1 MFARD
6 ILELVGGTPLVEM
19 RGLNPNKNVKI
30 LAKLEAMNPGGS
42 IKDRAAGA
50 MIRKAEAS
58 GELTPDKIIIEAT
71 SGNTGIGL
79 AMACAVKG
87 YKLMLIMPETAS
99 EERKMIMRAYGA
111 EIMLTPGHLAT
122 DGAIEQA
129 YRFYREEP
137 EKYLLMDQYN
147 NEASIEAHYEGTG
160 QEIWDQTDGKV
171 THVVA
176 CLGTSGTVMGITKKL
191 KELNKDIQVIAVEPE
206 PGHKIQGLKNM
217 QESYP
222 PGIYEKQKLDR
233 IIRVQDNNAFE
244 ACRRLAKEEGV
255 FVGMSSGAAMAGAAD
270 IAAELDEGMVVT
282 IFPDGGERYL
292 STPLFRPQVMNGP
305 KIFDHST
312 GEDKIL
318 SLAEAETGLFTMG
331 PSFDNPYDPEAFRRI
346 ILLDV
351 LARHLEREGAKVSAL
366 VGLADLED
374 QTLAASR
381 ERGID
386 RNSFAEEVS
395 TAMRK
400 AAHLLGVRKSMRFSR
415 SSDSID
421 RTVELCRTLLAHG
434 LAYEKLR
441 SVYFDISRDKGYG
454 QMSNMDIDKVSL
466 GKTVDMDDYVKENP
480 RDFTLLKRATLQD
493 LKLGDIIET
502 EWGNVRPSW
511 FMQQAVTALEGL
523 PGVSLLLAGEI
534 HRFPHLENLRAIWSG
549 AGVSPQAWMVAQPV
563 LPGGPVLPCVDEL
576 IEKAGQPMAVRM
588 WMLSSS
594 YKKPLVCS
602 DQAISMWVKN
612 QQRLQD
618 LAAGL
623 SVVVGD
629 SGDVSEDIDQE
640 VFTLKSG
647 LSQALNDN
655 LKLHRFWPILFSFS
669 KSINSHLG
677 AGKLSGKEAGFC
689 LEQLLEVDDILGILD
704 HEAMPVPFA
713 SLPEEAKELLE
724 QRELARAKKDF
735 ATADAMRDH
744 LIELG
749 FNVEDSSEGARVFK
763 VK

>member
-1 MFARD
+1 MFASN

-30 LAKLEAMNPGGS
+30 LAKLESMNPGGS

-50 MIRKAEAS
+50 MIRRAEEA

-122 DGAIEQA
+122 DGAIELA

-147 NEASIEAHYEGTG
+147 NEGSIDAHYYGTG
-160 QEIWDQTDGKV
+160 QEIWDQTEGKV

-176 CLGTSGTVMGITKKL
+176 CLGTTGTIMGITKRL
-191 KELNKDIQVIAVEPE
+191 KELNKNIQMIAVEPK

-222 PGIYEKQKLDR
+222 PGIYDKQKLDR
-233 IIRVQDNNAFE
+233 IIRVDDNDAFE

-255 FVGMSSGAAMAGAAD
+255 FVGMSSGAAMAGAA
-270 IAAELDEGMVVT
+270 AVASELENGLVVT

-292 STPLFRPQVMNGP
+292 STPLFRPQVLKGP
-305 KIFDHST
+305 KVFDQCT
-312 GEDKIL
+312 GDDKVL
-318 SLAEAETGLFTMG
+318 SISEAENGLFTMG
-331 PSFDNPYDPEAFRRI
+331 PSFDNPYDPEAYRRI

-351 LARHLEREGAKVSAL
+351 IARHLEREGSKVSAL

-381 ERGID
+381 ERGVD
-386 RNSFAEEVS
+386 RNTFSGEVA
-395 TAMRK
+395 TAIRK
-400 AAHLLGVRKSMRFSR
+400 AAYILGVRKSMRFAR
-415 SSDSID
+415 SSESID

-493 LKLGDIIET
+493 LKLGDIVET

-511 FMQQAVTALEGL
+511 FIQQAVTALEGL

-534 HRFPHLENLRAIWSG
+534 HRFPHLENLRAIWAG

-602 DQAISMWVKN
+602 DQAVSMWVKN
-612 QQRLQD
+612 QQRVQE

-623 SVVVGD
+623 SVVAGD

-647 LSQALNDN
+647 LSQALDDN
-655 LKLHRFWPILFSFS
+655 LKLHRFWPILFSFT
-669 KSINSHLG
+669 KSINSL
-677 AGKLSGKEAGFC
+677 LSSSRLSAREARFC
-689 LEQLLEVDDILGILD
+689 LDQLLEVDDILGILD
-704 HEAMPVPFA
+704 HDAMPLPFT
-713 SLPEEAKELLE
+713 SLPEEAKDLLE
-724 QRELARAKKDF
+724 QRELARVKKDF
-735 ATADAMRDH
+735 TTADALRDK
-744 LIELG
+744 LMELG
-749 FNVEDSSEGARVFK
+749 FNVEDSAEGARVFR

>member
-19 RGLNPNKNVKI
+19 RVLNPNKNVKI

-50 MIRKAEAS
+50 MIRKAERS

-79 AMACAVKG
+79 AMACAVRG

-137 EKYLLMDQYN
+137 GKYLLMDQYN
-147 NEASIEAHYEGTG
+147 NEASIDAHYEGTG
-160 QEIWDQTDGKV
+160 QEIWDQTEGKV

-176 CLGTSGTVMGITKKL
+176 CLGTTGTVMGITKRL
-191 KELNKDIQVIAVEPE
+191 KELNKDIQMIAVEPE

-222 PGIYEKQKLDR
+222 PGIYDKQKLDR
-233 IIRVQDNNAFE
+233 VIRVQDNDAFE

-255 FVGMSSGAAMAGAAD
+255 FVGMSSGAAMAGAAA
-270 IAAELDEGMVVT
+270 IASEIEDGLVVT

-292 STPLFRPQVMNGP
+292 STPLFRPQVLKGP
-305 KIFDHST
+305 KLFDHSS
-312 GEDKIL
+312 GEDRVL
-318 SLAEAETGLFTMG
+318 SISEAETGLFTMG
-331 PSFDNPYDPEAFRRI
+331 PSFDNPYDPEVFRRI
-346 ILLDV
+346 VLLDV
-351 LARHLEREGAKVSAL
+351 LARHLEREGTKVSAL

-381 ERGID
+381 ERGVN
-386 RNSFAEEVS
+386 REVFAGEIS
-395 TAMRK
+395 TAVRK
-400 AAHLLGVRKSMRFSR
+400 AAHLLGVRETMRFERASE
-415 SSDSID
+415 SVD
-421 RTVELCRTLLAHG
+421 RTVELCRALLAHG

-523 PGVSLLLAGEI
+523 PGVSLVLAGEI
-534 HRFPHLENLRAIWSG
+534 HRFPHLENLRAIWAG

-563 LPGGPVLPCVDEL
+563 LPGGSVLPCVDEL
-576 IEKAGQPMAVRM
+576 IEQSGQPIAVRL

-602 DQAISMWVKN
+602 DQSISMWVKN
-612 QQRLQD
+612 QQKLQD

-623 SVVVGD
+623 SVHAGN
-629 SGDVSEDIDQE
+629 SGEVSEDIDQE

-655 LKLHRFWPILFSFS
+655 LMLHRFWPILFSFT
-669 KSINSHLG
+669 KSINSLLG
-677 AGKLSGKEAGFC
+677 GSRLSAKEAKFC
-689 LEQLLEVDDILGILD
+689 LDQLLEVDEILGILD
-704 HEAMPVPFA
+704 HEAMPVPFV
-713 SLPEEAKELLE
+713 SLPEEAQDLLE
-724 QRELARAKKDF
+724 QRELARVKKDF
-735 ATADAMRDH
+735 STADALRDK
-744 LIELG
+744 LLELG
-749 FNVEDSSEGARVFK
+749 FNVEDSSEGARVFR
-763 VK
+763 VR

>member
-270 IAAELDEGMVVT
+270 IASELDEGMVVT

-312 GEDKIL
+312 GEDKVL

-386 RNSFAEEVS
+386 RNSFADEVS

-454 QMSNMDIDKVSL
+454 QMSNMDINKVSL

-629 SGDVSEDIDQE
+629 SGEVSEDIDQE

>member
-1 MFARD
+1 MFVSD

-19 RGLNPNKNVKI
+19 RGLNPNKKVKI
-30 LAKLEAMNPGGS
+30 LAKLESMNPGGS

-50 MIRKAEAS
+50 MIRKAEFS
-58 GELTPDKIIIEAT
+58 GELSPDKIIIEAT

-122 DGAIEQA
+122 DGAIELA
-129 YRFYREEP
+129 YRLYREEP

-160 QEIWDQTDGKV
+160 QEIWDQTEGQV

-176 CLGTSGTVMGITKKL
+176 CLGTSGTVMGITKRL

-222 PGIYEKQKLDR
+222 PGIYDKHKLDQV
-233 IIRVQDNNAFE
+233 IRVQDNDAFE

-255 FVGMSSGAAMAGAAD
+255 FVGMSSGAAMAGAAAV
-270 IAAELDEGMVVT
+270 AADLDEGLVVT
-282 IFPDGGERYL
+282 VFPDGGERYL
-292 STPLFRPQVMNGP
+292 STPLFRPQVMKGP
-305 KIFDHST
+305 KIFDHCS
-312 GEDKIL
+312 GEDKV
-318 SLAEAETGLFTMG
+318 LALTEAETGLFTMG

-346 ILLDV
+346 VLLDV
-351 LARHLEREGAKVSAL
+351 MARHLKREGAKVSAL

-381 ERGID
+381 ERGVD
-386 RNSFAEEVS
+386 RNTFAS
-395 TAMRK
+395 KTATAIRK
-400 AAHLLGVRKSMRFSR
+400 AARLLGVRESMQFSR
-415 SSDSID
+415 SSESID

-466 GKTVDMDDYVKENP
+466 GKTVDMDNYVKENP

-534 HRFPHLENLRAIWSG
+534 HRFPHLENIRAIWAG

-576 IEKAGQPMAVRM
+576 IEKAVQPIAVRM

-602 DQAISMWVKN
+602 DQAVSMWVKN

-623 SVVVGD
+623 SVV
-629 SGDVSEDIDQE
+629 SGDFGEVSEDIDQE
-640 VFTLKSG
+640 IFTLKSG

-655 LKLHRFWPILFSFS
+655 LMLHRFWPILFSFA
-669 KSINSHLG
+669 KSINSHLS
-677 AGKLSGKEAGFC
+677 AGKLCGKEAKLC
-689 LEQLLEVDDILGILD
+689 LDQLLEVDEIIGILD
-704 HEAMPVPFA
+704 HEAMPVPF
-713 SLPEEAKELLE
+713 SFLPEEAKDLLE
-724 QRELARAKKDF
+724 QRELARVKKDF
-735 ATADAMRDH
+735 ATADSMRDQ
-744 LIELG
+744 LMELG
-749 FNVEDSSEGARVFK
+749 YNVEDSSEGARVFK

>member
-1 MFARD
+1 MFAKD
-6 ILELVGGTPLVEM
+6 ILELVGGTPLVEI

-30 LAKLEAMNPGGS
+30 LAKLESMNPGGS

-50 MIRKAEAS
+50 MIRKAEES
-58 GELTPDKIIIEAT
+58 GELTPDKVIIEAT

-122 DGAIEQA
+122 DGAIELA
-129 YRFYREEP
+129 YRYYREEP
-137 EKYLLMDQYN
+137 DKYLLMDQYN
-147 NEASIEAHYEGTG
+147 NEASIDAHYYGTG
-160 QEIWDQTDGKV
+160 QEIWDQTEGKV

-176 CLGTSGTVMGITKKL
+176 CLGTTGTVMGITKRL
-191 KELNKDIQVIAVEPE
+191 KELNRDIQMVAVEPG

-222 PGIYEKQKLDR
+222 PGIYDKQKLDR
-233 IIRVQDNNAFE
+233 IIRVQDNDAFD

-255 FVGMSSGAAMAGAAD
+255 FVGMSSGAAMAGAAQV
-270 IAAELDEGMVVT
+270 AADLNDGLVVT

-292 STPLFRPQVMNGP
+292 STPLFRPQVLRGP
-305 KIFDHST
+305 KIFDQCT
-312 GEDKIL
+312 GGDKVL
-318 SLAEAETGLFTMG
+318 SLSESETGLFTMG

-346 ILLDV
+346 VLLDV
-351 LARHLEREGAKVSAL
+351 LARHLEREGTKVSAL

-374 QTLAASR
+374 QTLAVSR
-381 ERGID
+381 ERGVD
-386 RNSFAEEVS
+386 RNSFSREVT
-395 TAMRK
+395 TAVSK
-400 AAHLLGVRKSMRFSR
+400 AAHLLGVRESMRFAR
-415 SSDSID
+415 ASDSVD
-421 RTVELCRTLLAHG
+421 RAVELCRTLLAHG

-523 PGVSLLLAGEI
+523 PGVSLMLAGEI
-534 HRFPHLENLRAIWSG
+534 HRFPHLENLRAIWAG
-549 AGVSPQAWMVAQPV
+549 AGVSPQVWMVAQPV

-602 DQAISMWVKN
+602 DQAVSMWVKN
-612 QQRLQD
+612 QQRVQE

-623 SVVVGD
+623 SVLAGD
-629 SGDVSEDIDQE
+629 SGEVSEDIDQE

-655 LKLHRFWPILFSFS
+655 LKLHRFWPILFSFT
-669 KSINSHLG
+669 KAINSQLS
-677 AGKLSGKEAGFC
+677 AGKLAAREARFC
-689 LEQLLEVDDILGILD
+689 LDQLLEVDDILGILD
-704 HEAMPVPFA
+704 HDALPLPFT
-713 SLPEEAKELLE
+713 SLPEEVKDMLE

-735 ATADAMRDH
+735 ATADALRDK
-744 LIELG
+744 LLAAG
-749 FNVEDSSEGARVFK
+749 FNVEDSAEGARIFR

>member
-1 MFARD
+1 MFAQN

-19 RGLNPNKNVKI
+19 RVLNPNKNVRI
-30 LAKLEAMNPGGS
+30 LAKLESMNPGGS

-50 MIRKAEAS
+50 MIRRAEEA

-137 EKYLLMDQYN
+137 DKYLLMDQYN
-147 NEASIEAHYEGTG
+147 NEGSIDAHYYGTG
-160 QEIWDQTDGKV
+160 QEIWDQTEGRV

-176 CLGTSGTVMGITKKL
+176 CLGTTGTIMGITKRL
-191 KELNKDIQVIAVEPE
+191 KELNKDIQMIAVEPE

-222 PGIYEKQKLDR
+222 PGIYDKQKLDR
-233 IIRVQDNNAFE
+233 IIRVQDNDAFD
-244 ACRRLAKEEGV
+244 ACRRLASEEGV
-255 FVGMSSGAAMAGAAD
+255 FVGMSSGAAMAGAA
-270 IAAELDEGMVVT
+270 IVASELDEGLVVT

-292 STPLFRPQVMNGP
+292 STPLFRPQVLKGP
-305 KIFDHST
+305 KIFDHCS

-318 SLAEAETGLFTMG
+318 SVTESENGLFTMG

-351 LARHLEREGAKVSAL
+351 LARHLEREGSRVSAL

-381 ERGID
+381 ERGVD
-386 RNSFAEEVS
+386 RKTFSGEIATAVS
-395 TAMRK
+395 K
-400 AAHLLGVRKSMRFSR
+400 AAHLLGVRKSMRFERASE
-415 SSDSID
+415 SVD

-534 HRFPHLENLRAIWSG
+534 HRFPHLENLRAIWAG
-549 AGVSPQAWMVAQPV
+549 AGVSPQVWMVAQPV

-576 IEKAGQPMAVRM
+576 IEKVGQPMAVRM

-602 DQAISMWVKN
+602 EQAVSMWVKN
-612 QQRLQD
+612 QQRVQE

-623 SVVVGD
+623 SVVAGD
-629 SGDVSEDIDQE
+629 SGEVSEEIDQE

-647 LSQALNDN
+647 LSQALDDN
-655 LKLHRFWPILFSFS
+655 LKLHRFWPILFSFT
-669 KSINSHLG
+669 KSINSLLSSS
-677 AGKLSGKEAGFC
+677 KLSAREARFC
-689 LEQLLEVDDILGILD
+689 LDQLLEVDDILGILD
-704 HEAMPVPFA
+704 HDAMPVAFG
-713 SLPEEAKELLE
+713 SLPEEAKDLLE
-724 QRELARAKKDF
+724 QRELARVKKDF
-735 ATADAMRDH
+735 ATADALRDK
-744 LIELG
+744 LLDQG
-749 FNVEDSSEGARVFK
+749 FNVEDSAEGARVFR

>member
-1 MFARD
+1 MFAND

-19 RGLNPNKNVKI
+19 RLLNPNKKVKI

-50 MIRKAEAS
+50 MIRKAEAA
-58 GELTPDKIIIEAT
+58 GELTSGKIIIEAT

-99 EERKMIMRAYGA
+99 EERKMIMKAYGA
-111 EIMLTPGHLAT
+111 DIMLTPGHLAT

-147 NEASIEAHYEGTG
+147 NEASVEAHYTGTG
-160 QEIWDQTDGKV
+160 QEIWDQTEGKV

-176 CLGTSGTVMGITKKL
+176 CLGTTGTVMGITRRL

-222 PGIYEKQKLDR
+222 PGIYDKQKLDR
-233 IIRVQDNNAFE
+233 VIRVKDNDAFD
-244 ACRRLAKEEGV
+244 ACRRLAREEGI
-255 FVGMSSGAAMAGAAD
+255 FVGMSSGAAMVGAAD
-270 IAAELDEGMVVT
+270 IAAELDEGLLVT

-292 STPLFRPQVMNGP
+292 STPLFRPQVLKGP
-305 KIFDHST
+305 KVFDHCT

-318 SLAEAETGLFTMG
+318 SLSEAETGLFTLG
-331 PSFDNPYDPEAFRRI
+331 PSFDNPYDPEPFRRI
-346 ILLDV
+346 VMLDV
-351 LARHLEREGAKVSAL
+351 LGRHLEREGCKVSTL

-374 QTLAASR
+374 QTLAVSR
-381 ERGID
+381 ERGVE
-386 RNSFAEEVS
+386 RNVFARETTS
-395 TAMRK
+395 AIRK
-400 AAHLLGVRKSMRFSR
+400 AASLLGVRKTMRFSR
-415 SSDSID
+415 ASESID

-454 QMSNMDIDKVSL
+454 QMCNMDIDKVSL
-466 GKTVDMDDYVKENP
+466 GKTVDMDEYVKENP

-534 HRFPHLENLRAIWSG
+534 HRFPHLENLRAIWAG

-563 LPGGPVLPCVDEL
+563 LPGGAVLPCVDEL

-602 DQAISMWVKN
+602 DQAIAMWVKN

-623 SVVVGD
+623 SVLAGS
-629 SGDVSEDIDQE
+629 SGQISEDIDQE

-669 KSINSHLG
+669 KAINSLLG
-677 AGKLSGKEAGFC
+677 SGKISGKEAEFC
-689 LEQLLEVDDILGILD
+689 LAQLLEVDDILGILD
-704 HEAMPVPFA
+704 HDAMPLPFA
-713 SLPEEAKELLE
+713 SLPEEAKVLLE

-735 ATADAMRDH
+735 STADAMRDH
-744 LIELG
+744 LLELG
-749 FNVEDSSEGARVFK
+749 FNVEDSCEGARVFK
-763 VK
+763 AK

>member
-1 MFARD
+1 MFAKD

-19 RGLNPNKNVKI
+19 RHLNPSKKVKI

-42 IKDRAAGA
+42 IKDRVARA
-50 MIRKAEAS
+50 MIKRAEES

-111 EIMLTPGHLAT
+111 DILLTPGHLAT

-129 YRFYREEP
+129 YRFCREEP
-137 EKYLLMDQYN
+137 EKYLLTDQYN
-147 NEASIEAHYEGTG
+147 NTASVAAHYNGTA

-176 CLGTSGTVMGITKKL
+176 CLGTTGTIMGLTQRL
-191 KELNKDIQVIAVEPE
+191 KELNKDIQIIAVEPR

-222 PGIYEKQKLDR
+222 PGIYDKQKLDR
-233 IIRVQDNNAFE
+233 IIHVEDADAFE
-244 ACRRLAKEEGV
+244 CCRRLAKEEGV
-255 FVGMSSGAAMAGAAD
+255 FVGMSSGAAMSGAAA
-270 IAAELDEGMVVT
+270 IADELEDGLVVT

-292 STPLFRPQVMNGP
+292 STSLFRPQVFKGP
-305 KIFDHST
+305 KIFDQST

-318 SLAEAETGLFTMG
+318 SGTDAETGMFTMG
-331 PSFDNPYDPEAFRRI
+331 PSFDNPFDPEPFRRI
-346 ILLDV
+346 VMLDV
-351 LARHLEREGAKVSAL
+351 LARHLEREGSKVSVL

-374 QTLAASR
+374 QTLAVSRDRGVSR
-381 ERGID
+381 E
-386 RNSFAEEVS
+386 SFAKEV
-395 TAMRK
+395 TVAMEN
-400 AAHLLGVRKSMRFSR
+400 AASLLGVRDTIRFSR
-415 SSDSID
+415 ASTCVD
-421 RTVELCRTLLAHG
+421 RTIEICRTMLAHG

-441 SVYFDISRDKGYG
+441 SVYFDVSRDKGYG
-454 QMSNMDIDKVSL
+454 LMSNMDIDMVSL

-493 LKLGDIIET
+493 LKLGDVLET

-511 FMQQAVTALEGL
+511 FLQQAVTALEGL

-534 HRFPHLENLRAIWSG
+534 HRFPHLENLRAIWAG
-549 AGVSPQAWMVAQPV
+549 AGVSPQVWMVAQPV

-576 IEKAGQPMAVRM
+576 IEQAGQPMAVRM

-594 YKKPLVCS
+594 YKKPLVYS
-602 DQAISMWVKN
+602 EQAISMWVKN
-612 QQRLQD
+612 QQKLQD
-618 LAAGL
+618 LVAGL
-623 SVVVGD
+623 SMLAND
-629 SGDVSEDIDQE
+629 SGDISEDIDQE

-647 LSQALNDN
+647 LSQALDDN
-655 LKLHRFWPILFSFS
+655 LKLHRFWPILFGFS
-669 KSINSHLG
+669 KAINSLLG
-677 AGKLSGKEAGFC
+677 SAKICGAEAQFC

-704 HEAMPVPFA
+704 HDHMPVPFA
-713 SLPEEAKELLE
+713 TLPEEVKIILE
-724 QRELARAKKDF
+724 DRELARRKKDF
-735 ATADAMRDH
+735 ATADALRDK
-744 LIELG
+744 LIEAG
-749 FNVEDSSEGARVFK
+749 FNVEDSSDGARVFK
-763 VK
+763 VR